1 MRDDHNPQFET
12 AEQQALLRLLD
23 EFEAPPV
30 SLDFNRRL
38 WRAIETSPCPSVFQ
52 LVRTWL
58 KPAIPLGVLAALLIA
73 GFAFD
78 HRSPTPSAP
87 GVTASE
93 ADRMERTL
101 DDIQLLGQFEKTQE
115 GDPAV

>member
-38 WRAIETSPCPSVFQ
+38 WRTIDSAPHPSFFD

-58 KPAIPLGVLAALLIA
+58 KPAIPLGVLAALVIA

-78 HRSPTPSAP
+78 HRAPAPSAT
-87 GVTASE
+87 GVTATE
-93 ADRMERTL
+93 AERMERTL

>member
-30 SLDFNRRL
+30 SLDFNRKL
-38 WRAIETSPCPSVFQ
+38 WRAIETAPQPSFVG
-52 LVRTWL
+52 LIRAWL
-58 KPAIPLGVLAALLIA
+58 KPAIPLGVLTALVIA

-78 HRSPTPSAP
+78 HRAPTPSAT
-87 GVTASE
+87 GVTATE
-93 ADRMERTL
+93 AEKMERTL
-101 DDIQLLGQFEKTQE
+101 DDIQLLGQFEKTQD

>member
-30 SLDFNRRL
+30 SLNFNHRL
-38 WRAIETSPCPSVFQ
+38 WRAIETASRPSFFQ

-58 KPAIPLGVLAALLIA
+58 KPAIPLGVLGALVIA

-78 HRSPTPSAP
+78 HRAPTPSAT
-87 GVTASE
+87 GVSATDAE
-93 ADRMERTL
+93 RMERTL
-101 DDIQLLGQFEKTQE
+101 DDIQLLGQFEKIQE

>member
-1 MRDDHNPQFET
+1 MTNSENNPLDQET
-12 AEQQALLRLLD
+12 LLRLLD

-38 WRAIETSPCPSVFQ
+38 WQKLEAAPPPSFWD
-52 LVRTWL
+52 LARTWL
-58 KPAIPLGVLAALLIA
+58 KPAIPLAVIAALVIA
-73 GFAFD
+73 GFTFD
-78 HRSPTPSAP
+78 HRPATP
-87 GVTASE
+87 GMTTLD

-101 DDIQLLGQFEKTQE
+101 EDIQLLGQFEKTPD